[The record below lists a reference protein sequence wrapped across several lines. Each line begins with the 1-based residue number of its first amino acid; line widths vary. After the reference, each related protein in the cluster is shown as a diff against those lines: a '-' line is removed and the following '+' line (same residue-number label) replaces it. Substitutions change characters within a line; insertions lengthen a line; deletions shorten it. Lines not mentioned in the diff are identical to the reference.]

1 MRLKLYKKFFKKK
14 YIKKHYIYI
23 YMEYVLMKS
32 IKVTLKLLVLNNK
45 DEGYFCPNKN
55 IHFC

>member
-1 MRLKLYKKFFKKK
+1 
-14 YIKKHYIYI
+14 
-23 YMEYVLMKS
+23 MEYVLMKS